1 MIVAL
6 ALLGYAALLLTAGAA
21 ALARARWTD
30 RTPRLAVAAW
40 LALSGSAVTSVIL
53 GGAAL
58 VVPSVRV
65 SAGLSALLAACMMAL
80 RAGYAHPGGAA
91 VAGAGGMLGLV
102 VSARVTWCVAV
113 TLARAAL
120 ARRRHQRV
128 LALAGRRDR
137 RSGAMLLDH
146 DEAAAWCL
154 PGAGHQIVLTTA
166 AVRALDEAQLASVL
180 AHERAHQRGH
190 HHLLVSLTGSLA
202 AAFPWVPAFRQAHE
216 EVARLV
222 ELLAD
227 DAAAAASQ
235 RRKVAE
241 ALLALAAPA
250 PAAALGAG
258 GSDTAA
264 RVRRLIAAP
273 APIGRA
279 RTVGGVFSVA
289 ALAAFPLILL
299 ASPAIAVIGRHYC
312 PPAVTA
318 PAVPGH
324 CPAAGCEPAER

>member
-1 MIVAL
+1 VIVAL

-91 VAGAGGMLGLV
+91 VAGAGGMLGLA

-128 LALAGRRDR
+128 LAAGR
-137 RSGAMLLDH
+137 
-146 DEAAAWCL
+146 AA
-154 PGAGHQIVLTTA
+154 
-166 AVRALDEAQLASVL
+166 
-180 AHERAHQRGH
+180 
-190 HHLLVSLTGSLA
+190 
-202 AAFPWVPAFRQAHE
+202 
-216 EVARLV
+216 
-222 ELLAD
+222 
-227 DAAAAASQ
+227 
-235 RRKVAE
+235 
-241 ALLALAAPA
+241 
-250 PAAALGAG
+250 
-258 GSDTAA
+258 
-264 RVRRLIAAP
+264 
-273 APIGRA
+273 
-279 RTVGGVFSVA
+279 
-289 ALAAFPLILL
+289 
-299 ASPAIAVIGRHYC
+299 
-312 PPAVTA
+312 
-318 PAVPGH
+318 
-324 CPAAGCEPAER
+324 